1 MPSSRRWLLPLALFA
16 GAALV
21 SGFTALRGIDPFDE
35 GLVLQ
40 AARRVGDGQV
50 PYRDFLWS
58 YGPAQPY
65 LLGGLFQLLGTSLVQ
80 WRLIRVAAVAL
91 TALLVFVIA
100 RGLPG

>member
-21 SGFTALRGIDPFDE
+21 SGFTILRGIDPFDE

-40 AARRVGDGQV
+40 AARRVGDGQM
-50 PYRDFLWS
+50 PYRDFLWA

-65 LLGGLFQLLGTSLVQ
+65 LLAGLFKLFGTSLLQ
-80 WRLIRVAAVAL
+80 WRIVRALVDGAVGLVAFV
-91 TALLVFVIA
+91 LL
-100 RGLPG
+100 R